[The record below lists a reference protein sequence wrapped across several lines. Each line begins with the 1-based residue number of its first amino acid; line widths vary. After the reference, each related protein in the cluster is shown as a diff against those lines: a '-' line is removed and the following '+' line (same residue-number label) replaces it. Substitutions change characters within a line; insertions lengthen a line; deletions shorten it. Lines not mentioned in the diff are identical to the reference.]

1 MHVSRLIT
9 WSLLTLEH
17 QTWSNDQSQH
27 DLSWWCQFIDY
38 LKFETRPS
46 SLKIWVRWKLRLGRG
61 APVFP
66 VIIVE
71 TLSKFFFLPLQ
82 CWFPRRLY
90 PNKHVKPTLR
100 EGVGSA
106 IRVFMKGPS
115 SSRGFRQCVNNYE
128 RDCGSRRDVVR
139 LTDHRVLTEFIV
151 DVRNHTQP
159 CIRIGL
165 RNKVYFGSN

>member
-1 MHVSRLIT
+1 MHVSRVIT

-46 SLKIWVRWKLRLGRG
+46 SLKIWVRWTPRLGRG
-61 APVFP
+61 ASVFP

-71 TLSKFFFLPLQ
+71 TLSKFFFPAASMLISKTFVPKQ
-82 CWFPRRLY
+82 TRETNIAGRGGKRDTCIHERTKFISWFPAVLQQLWTGLW
-90 PNKHVKPTLR
+90 V
-100 EGVGSA
+100 
-106 IRVFMKGPS
+106 
-115 SSRGFRQCVNNYE
+115 
-128 RDCGSRRDVVR
+128 DVVR

-151 DVRNHTQP
+151 DVRNRTQP